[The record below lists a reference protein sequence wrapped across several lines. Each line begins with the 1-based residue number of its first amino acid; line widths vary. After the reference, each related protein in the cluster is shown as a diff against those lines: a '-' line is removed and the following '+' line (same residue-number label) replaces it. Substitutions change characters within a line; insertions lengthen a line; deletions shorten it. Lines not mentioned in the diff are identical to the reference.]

1 LLPGDFGLIVPH
13 SFSFDRIAIR
23 HLANLCVF
31 TLPSLLF
38 CLYEP
43 SFYIPFCTSMNY
55 VPESAF
61 SAYAGV
67 IRYIRPLLLFP
78 RHFQF
83 IIHIHLNTE
92 H

>member
-1 LLPGDFGLIVPH
+1 
-13 SFSFDRIAIR
+13 
-23 HLANLCVF
+23 
-31 TLPSLLF
+31 
-38 CLYEP
+38 
-43 SFYIPFCTSMNY
+43 MNY